1 MQEWRRYEL
10 RARFVGAMTVYP
22 LFGGAISLTLDGHY
36 LDASLVRQVPDNQEV
51 LLSRDSN
58 VSVILEVLQCVA
70 QETEARAM
78 EQGVRYHFDS
88 LAHDN
93 SAVSSELN
101 AVEAADG
108 AAPPGQTP
116 TPSTAHGRQTVPKF
130 GKHADEEEVTIYVAL
145 WRLPS
150 KNVDLVLSLNDP
162 TGQLSAVQFSAM
174 AASLRI
180 QDWGLFP

>member
-1 MQEWRRYEL
+1 
-10 RARFVGAMTVYP
+10 MTLQR
-22 LFGGAISLTLDGHY
+22 LFGGAITLALDGDY

-51 LLSRDSN
+51 LLARDSN

-70 QETEARAM
+70 PATDAHAM

-93 SAVSSELN
+93 SAVSSV
-101 AVEAADG
+101 VEAADG
-108 AAPPGQTP
+108 VDGAAPAGQTP
-116 TPSTAHGRQTVPKF
+116 SAATAHGRQTVPKF
-130 GKHADEEEVTIYVAL
+130 GKHADEEQVTIYVAL
-145 WRLPS
+145 WRLPA

-162 TGQLSAVQFSAM
+162 EGRVTAAQFRAA

-180 QDWGLFP
+180 EDWGLFP

>member
-1 MQEWRRYEL
+1 MEASD
-10 RARFVGAMTVYP
+10 ARPGAMTVHP
-22 LFGGAISLTLDGHY
+22 LFGGAISLTLDGEY

-51 LLSRDSN
+51 LLARDSD

-70 QETEARAM
+70 PETDARAM

-93 SAVSSELN
+93 SAVFSVVDAAD
-101 AVEAADG
+101 AVDG
-108 AAPPGQTP
+108 AARAGETP
-116 TPSTAHGRQTVPKF
+116 APATAHGRQTVPKF
-130 GKHADEEEVTIYVAL
+130 GKHANEEQVTIYVAL
-145 WRLPS
+145 WRLPA

-162 TGQLSAVQFSAM
+162 AGRVTAAQFRAA

-180 QDWGLFP
+180 EDWGLFP